1 MIYAAY
7 GSNLN
12 HNQMAQRCPGARFI
26 GKAIIRDYRLV
37 FRRFCDIEAAKGFV
51 VPVGLWKLTP
61 ACLDALDRYEG
72 FPSQYGR
79 TWVEAV
85 LPNKKKERAMVY
97 FMNYVGYEAPSE
109 RYVNGVAE
117 GYEHCGIPN
126 HRLIEAL
133 EHCAA
138 MLAADNWPPEVCTQD
153 EENFARSVST
163 QACSTGA

>member
-26 GKAIIRDYRLV
+26 GKALIRDHRLV
-37 FRRFCDIEAAKGFV
+37 FRKFCDIEPAEGYV
-51 VPVGLWKLTP
+51 VPVGLWKLTSE
-61 ACLDALDRYEG
+61 CLASLDRYEG
-72 FPSQYGR
+72 FPNHYGR
-79 TWVEAV
+79 AEVQAF
-85 LPNKKKERAMVY
+85 LPNKKQMRVIVY
-97 FMNYVGYEAPSE
+97 FMNYIGYEAPSE
-109 RYVNGVAE
+109 HYVMGVAE

-138 MLAADNWPPEVCTQD
+138 LLAADNWPPEVCTQD
-153 EENFARSVST
+153 EENFARIPCT
-163 QACSTGA
+163 QE